1 MNRIL
6 TLSAGT
12 ALILAVSCLLPAV
25 AAPAK
30 TATNS
35 SSASQNGELPMV
47 DERPDRKLYTFIV
60 NGVDNM
66 EDTNAL
72 MRKTC
77 EGHDYVSCHVAIID
91 PQRKLGQITITA
103 RPGEIVDRSRM
114 KSDVEAT
121 GHTLR

>member
-1 MNRIL
+1 MNRVL

-30 TATNS
+30 PATGTS
-35 SSASQNGELPMV
+35 SNAAVPMV

-60 NGVDNM
+60 NDVESM

-77 EGHDYVSCHVAIID
+77 EGHDYVSCHVAVID
-91 PQRKLGQITITA
+91 PQRNLGQITITA
-103 RPGEIVDRSRM
+103 RPGEIVDRSRL
-114 KSDVEAT
+114 KSDVEST
-121 GHTLR
+121 RHSLR